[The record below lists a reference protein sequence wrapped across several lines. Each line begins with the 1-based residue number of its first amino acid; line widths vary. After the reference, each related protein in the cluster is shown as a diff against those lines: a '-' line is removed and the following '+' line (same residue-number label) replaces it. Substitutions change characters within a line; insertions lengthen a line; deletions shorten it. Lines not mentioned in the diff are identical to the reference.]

1 MGSVSAYQP
10 NAAIIPGSLVVG
22 GNSATG
28 NGPLVIR
35 LVTASEATTLSL
47 GTSQAWVMYSQNGT
61 RGFMFMDGVPVVC
74 CNVILSSGTITG
86 FAAAAGFAVGNAPS
100 SNKLQ
105 VSGSTGILA
114 NYDGAATVGNGMAA
128 EIAAVATGSPV
139 ALATSSTTVL
149 TLTSTLTT
157 GTYLVSINAMSTA
170 AAQVAT
176 FTVAYEDNSFSVAAT
191 ATITSGTL
199 GSGAA
204 FGQTIEI
211 NAKTGTAITVSGSC
225 TTANDVKATAHIFGP
240 L

>member
-1 MGSVSAYQP
+1 MVAGSCFSP
-10 NAAIIPGSLVVG
+10 SNLTIPGTASI
-22 GNSATG
+22 
-28 NGPLVIR
+28 NGPIIGQANQSSL
-35 LVTASEATTLSL
+35 ASLNLLEAGTTPTPIVKFDSF
-47 GTSQAWVMYSQNGT
+47 SNA
-61 RGFMFMDGVPVVC
+61 VVAAASGK
-74 CNVILSSGTITG
+74 NVIIGGAGNNAEIQGIVSLFNGNNTTGTG
-86 FAAAAGFAVGNAPS
+86 
-100 SNKLQ
+100 L
-105 VSGSTGILA
+105 
-114 NYDGAATVGNGMAA
+114 AA

-149 TLTSTLTT
+149 TYTSSLTT
-157 GTYLVSINAMSTA
+157 GTYLVSVNAMSTA

-191 ATITSGTL
+191 ATLTSPTL

-204 FGQTIEI
+204 YGTTIEI